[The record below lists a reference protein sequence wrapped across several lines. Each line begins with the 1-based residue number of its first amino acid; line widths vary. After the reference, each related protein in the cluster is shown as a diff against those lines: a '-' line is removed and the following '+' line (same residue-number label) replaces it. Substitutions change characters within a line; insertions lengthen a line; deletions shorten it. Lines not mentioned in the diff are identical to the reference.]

1 MKHSVWFL
9 LALAAPAAA
18 QSPPKCDSSDH
29 RAFDFWI
36 GDWAVTSGGKD
47 AGTNSITLEESAC
60 VLHEHWIG
68 SAGGTGQ
75 SFNFFDRQIG
85 KWRQFWIDN
94 SGTPLELAGSYQDG
108 KMMLVG
114 TTPAKQGPV
123 HQKITFFKNADGT
136 VRQLWESSPDGG
148 KTWSVAFD
156 GLYRKTR

>member
-1 MKHSVWFL
+1 MKHSAWLL
-9 LALAAPAAA
+9 LALAVPAAA

-36 GDWAVTSGGKD
+36 GDWTVTSGGKD
-47 AGTNSITLEESAC
+47 AGTTSITLEESGC

-75 SFNFFDRQIG
+75 SFNFFDRQRG
-85 KWRQFWIDN
+85 KWHQFWIDN
-94 SGTPLELAGSYQDG
+94 SGTPLELAGGYQDG
-108 KMMLVG
+108 KMILVG

-123 HQKITFFKNADGT
+123 NQKITFFKNPDGT

-156 GLYRKTR
+156 GLYRKKG